1 MHHFTFFYFFLH
13 SSPLFPSPPLSLSL
27 FALDMEILCNLLIN
41 DGKLNIVGAVVKILL
56 TSSLN
61 IIIKAQHSI
70 M

>member
-1 MHHFTFFYFFLH
+1 MHHFTFFYFFFTFF
-13 SSPLFPSPPLSLSL
+13 SSVSFPPLSLSL